1 MTRRTMAGGGRRTGD
16 GGARGVGALR
26 RRPGRGSVPTPY
38 RRVPWR
44 LVGVLAALFATA
56 LATSWLFPGRL
67 AELPARDRNVLL
79 ITIDTLRADAPGYAG
94 GRAATPNLDRLA
106 REGWSFD
113 FAHAHSV
120 VTLPSHASILT
131 GLYPFAH
138 GIRDNSGY
146 RLPEGTPTL
155 ATWLRGRGYATAA
168 FVGAFP
174 LDARFGLGA
183 GFDTYDDRYP
193 SAGRASELL
202 MPERPANQVV
212 EAAAGWIRQQTGR
225 WFAWAHVFDPHAPYQ
240 APAPFRQQ
248 YATDPYAG
256 EVAWVD
262 HALGPLLELVRSG
275 DRPALVIVTAD
286 HGEALGAHGE
296 ATHGLFAYEET
307 LRVPLIVAA
316 TDAGG
321 GSGTRP
327 QSGSKA
333 RSNWGRSPIP
343 PARHIDILP
352 TIADSLGLPR
362 PDGLPGVSLR
372 PGAERPPDARVAS
385 YFESL
390 TATLNRG
397 WAPLTGVLLGH
408 EKYIDLPIP
417 ELYDL
422 GADPAE
428 QDNRHD
434 GQPQRV
440 RALSALLDRLRQ
452 GARSQSRATED
463 RETRRRLE
471 ALGYVSAGAPAR
483 DRYTEDDDPKR
494 LVALDQAVQRGVEL
508 FQQGNLEGARQ
519 AYSATIRQRPAMVT
533 PYLHLAYLEWES
545 GEPARAIQTLR
556 SGLAAGAVNGEMQSQ
571 LGIYLAEAGS
581 PPEAVRVLEAA
592 LKSEPGD
599 IDALNGLGIALFRSG
614 RTADAERAFRSALER
629 DPTDVTAWQNLGTLA
644 LSTGDLPG
652 ARRAFAT
659 ALERD
664 PSLVG
669 ALNGVG
675 VVESRS
681 GNTAAAIEAWRRV
694 VALDPRHFDALYNL
708 ASSLVKTGQRDAAR
722 PYLRQFAATAP
733 AAFYGEDLQ
742 RVRRWLGQ

>member
-1 MTRRTMAGGGRRTGD
+1 VLGAITLGSAWLLGGR
-16 GGARGVGALR
+16 
-26 RRPGRGSVPTPY
+26 PN
-38 RRVPWR
+38 
-44 LVGVLAALFATA
+44 
-56 LATSWLFPGRL
+56 
-67 AELPARDRNVLL
+67 ELPPRDRNVLL

-106 REGWSFD
+106 HEGWAFD
-113 FAHAHSV
+113 FAHGHSV

-146 RLPEGTPTL
+146 RLSEGTLTL
-155 ATWLRGRGYATAA
+155 ATWLRGRGYATGA

-212 EAAAGWIRQQTGR
+212 EAATSWIRQQTGR
-225 WFAWAHVFDPHAPYQ
+225 WFAWVHVFDPHAPYQ
-240 APAPFRQQ
+240 APPPFRQQ

-262 HALGPLLELVRSG
+262 HALGPLLELVRSA

-286 HGEALGAHGE
+286 HGEALGDHGE
-296 ATHGLFAYEET
+296 ATHGLFAYEAT

-316 TDAGG
+316 TDVGG
-321 GSGTRP
+321 GRKSGVAFVSR
-327 QSGSKA
+327 
-333 RSNWGRSPIP
+333 
-343 PARHIDILP
+343 PARHIDVLP
-352 TIADSLGLPR
+352 TIADSLGLP
-362 PDGLPGVSLR
+362 PPGGLPGLSLR
-372 PGAERPPDARVAS
+372 PGAARPPDGQVAS
-385 YFESL
+385 YFEAL
-390 TATLNRG
+390 TASLNRG
-397 WAPLTGVLLGH
+397 WAPLTGVLLGD
-408 EKYIDLPIP
+408 EKFIDLPIP

-434 GQPQRV
+434 GERQRV
-440 RALSALLDRLRQ
+440 RALAAMLDRLRQ
-452 GARSQSRATED
+452 GATPQSRAAED
-463 RETRRRLE
+463 SETRRRLE

-483 DRYTEDDDPKR
+483 ERYSDEDDPKR
-494 LVALDQAVQRGVEL
+494 LVTLDQAMQRGVEL

-519 AYSATIRQRPAMVT
+519 VYSATIRQRPAMAT

-545 GEPARAIQTLR
+545 GEPGRAIETLR
-556 SGLAAGAVNGEMQSQ
+556 TGLAAGAVGGEMRSQ

-581 PPEAVRVLEAA
+581 PVEAVRVLEAA
-592 LKSEPGD
+592 VKSEPGD

-629 DPTDVTAWQNLGTLA
+629 DPTDVTAWENLGTLA

-652 ARRAFAT
+652 ARRAFTT
-659 ALERD
+659 ALARD

-722 PYLRQFAATAP
+722 PYLQQFAATAP
-733 AAFYGEDLQ
+733 PAFYGEDLQ
-742 RVRRWLGQ
+742 RVRQWLGQ

>member
-1 MTRRTMAGGGRRTGD
+1 MGILASLMA
-16 GGARGVGALR
+16 V
-26 RRPGRGSVPTPY
+26 
-38 RRVPWR
+38 
-44 LVGVLAALFATA
+44 A
-56 LATSWLFPGRL
+56 LAGWWWVAARPT
-67 AELPARDRNVLL
+67 ELPPRDRNVLL
-79 ITIDTLRADAPGYAG
+79 ITIDTLRANAPGYAG

-113 FAHAHSV
+113 FAHGHSV

-155 ATWLRGRGYATAA
+155 ATWLRGQGYATGA

-212 EAAAGWIRQQTGR
+212 EAATGWIRRQTGR
-225 WFAWAHVFDPHAPYQ
+225 WFAWVHVFDPHAPYQ
-240 APAPFRQQ
+240 APPPFRQQ

-316 TDAGG
+316 TDVGG
-321 GSGTRP
+321 GRVASRP
-327 QSGSKA
+327 FSVA
-333 RSNWGRSPIP
+333 
-343 PARHIDILP
+343 ARHVDILP

-362 PDGLPGVSLR
+362 PEGLPGLSLR
-372 PGAERPPDARVAS
+372 PGAERPPDGQVAS

-390 TATLNRG
+390 TASLNRG

-440 RALSALLDRLRQ
+440 RALSAMLDRLRQ
-452 GARSQSRATED
+452 GARRHSRATED

-545 GEPARAIQTLR
+545 GEPAARNPDAAVGPGGRRGERRDAVAAGHLPGGSR
-556 SGLAAGAVNGEMQSQ
+556 LAARGRACARSRLEERARRHRCAQRARHRAVSVGPHGGRRTRLPFRARAGSHRRDR
-571 LGIYLAEAGS
+571 LAE
-581 PPEAVRVLEAA
+581 
-592 LKSEPGD
+592 
-599 IDALNGLGIALFRSG
+599 
-614 RTADAERAFRSALER
+614 
-629 DPTDVTAWQNLGTLA
+629 
-644 LSTGDLPG
+644 
-652 ARRAFAT
+652 
-659 ALERD
+659 
-664 PSLVG
+664 
-669 ALNGVG
+669 
-675 VVESRS
+675 
-681 GNTAAAIEAWRRV
+681 
-694 VALDPRHFDALYNL
+694 PRHPG
-708 ASSLVKTGQRDAAR
+708 SLD
-722 PYLRQFAATAP
+722 
-733 AAFYGEDLQ
+733 
-742 RVRRWLGQ
+742 W